1 MLKIYNYTLPVKLF
15 MFTDDRSGT
24 IKKDFE
30 WHPLVAGVYHEVSDC
45 VSLFGSKQYDISPR
59 GLCLCLIPLM
69 KLHTKASSSSSIFT
83 TWYVFH

>member
-1 MLKIYNYTLPVKLF
+1 MLLFTVMYWILNKYIILHVKDTLPVKLF

-45 VSLFGSKQYDISPR
+45 VSLFGSKQ
-59 GLCLCLIPLM
+59 
-69 KLHTKASSSSSIFT
+69 
-83 TWYVFH
+83 